1 MNCQNLLYCIQDDKD
16 DVKGKVAVTIEGDK
30 KKEDEGK
37 TKEQEKEGNTTT
49 KVYQFIRLTCTFG
62 VNLGQHQH

>member
-30 KKEDEGK
+30 KKQDEEK
-37 TKEQEKEGNTTT
+37 TKQQEKEGNTTT
-49 KVYQFIRLTCTFG
+49 KVYKFIGLTFD
-62 VNLGQHQH
+62 VHLGQHQH